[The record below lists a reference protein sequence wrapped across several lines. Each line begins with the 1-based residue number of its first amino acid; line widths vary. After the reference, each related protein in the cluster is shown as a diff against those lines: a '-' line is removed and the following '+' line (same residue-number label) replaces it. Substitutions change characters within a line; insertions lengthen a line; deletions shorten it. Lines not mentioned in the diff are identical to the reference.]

1 MADRGLPID
10 LTSYRCESERLTALH
25 SYVDQCPERD
35 TMQSYKELVV
45 WQQSMTLVA
54 EVYRVTKLFPREE
67 IYGLTSQLR
76 RSAVSVPS
84 NIAEGQ
90 GRASRGEFVEF
101 LCTARGSLFELETQ
115 VLIAGQLG
123 YFKPQDETEISQQ
136 LTRVA
141 QLLNALISSL
151 RPSFGKRSTIHES
164 RPT

>member
-1 MADRGLPID
+1 
-10 LTSYRCESERLTALH
+10 
-25 SYVDQCPERD
+25 
-35 TMQSYKELVV
+35 MQSYKELLV
-45 WQQSMTLVA
+45 WQQSMRLVA

-90 GRASRGEFVEF
+90 GRASRGEFVQF

-115 VLIAGQLG
+115 LLIAGQLS
-123 YFKPQDETEISQQ
+123 YFKPQDGTEISQQ

-141 QLLNALISSL
+141 QLLNALINSL
-151 RPSFGKRSTIHES
+151 RPSSNKRSTIHDS
-164 RPT
+164 RST